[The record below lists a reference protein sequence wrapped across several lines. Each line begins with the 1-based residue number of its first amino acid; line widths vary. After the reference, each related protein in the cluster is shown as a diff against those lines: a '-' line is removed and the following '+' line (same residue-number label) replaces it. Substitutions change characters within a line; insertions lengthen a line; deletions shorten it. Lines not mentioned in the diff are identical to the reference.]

1 MVKSVFFMLF
11 FCSLTFFGQNQSDY
25 KNLKKKYESAKFEL
39 DHGDVH
45 YNLTKEVIKDFEDF
59 LLFLKKNQSKNNSYA
74 SEALDVSIELFS
86 YFNWDIEKGLKI
98 KILEFANYFWLIL
111 KENKSLVINKKYVNA
126 RNEIL
131 KSLKEER
138 LKKVSF
144 KKKIKK
150 VESKLKKL

>member
-11 FCSLTFFGQNQSDY
+11 FCSLTLFGQNQSDY

-45 YNLTKEVIKDFEDF
+45 YNLTKEVIKDFEVF
-59 LLFLKKNQSKNNSYA
+59 LLFLKKNQSKNNSYS

-111 KENKSLVINKKYVNA
+111 KENKSLVINKKYAIA